1 MKKLFKLLLVILLFV
16 AVLRVLLFEGPVLTP
31 TALPQ
36 SGIVDIHCHVACLDE
51 KNGCFVADSLRQ
63 NFRFPIYLRAMG
75 TSIEVLKIKG
85 DDVVAENIHRQIMA
99 SQYVSKAVI
108 LAMDGVVDR
117 TTGLLNRNVTMV
129 YVPNDFVAQ
138 QAKKYDTLLFGASVN
153 PYRKD
158 ALLRLETVKKQG
170 AVLIKWIPSIM
181 DIDPSDK
188 LLKAFYLKMIEL
200 DLPLLTHTGKEKSF
214 TSANDAL
221 ADPKRLVLPLALG
234 VTVIAA
240 HIATTGGN
248 EGESDFERI
257 LPMFRKYPNLYVDIS
272 SLTQVNKLGYLNK
285 ALQQADI
292 IPHLIYGTDWPLQF
306 FPIVSPWYF
315 ALNLSLADIWRLS
328 RIDNTW
334 DRDVALKQALGVPTS
349 VFAAGAKLLKQ

>member
-1 MKKLFKLLLVILLFV
+1 
-16 AVLRVLLFEGPVLTP
+16 
-31 TALPQ
+31 
-36 SGIVDIHCHVACLDE
+36 
-51 KNGCFVADSLRQ
+51 
-63 NFRFPIYLRAMG
+63 
-75 TSIEVLKIKG
+75 
-85 DDVVAENIHRQIMA
+85 
-99 SQYVSKAVI
+99 
-108 LAMDGVVDR
+108 MDGVVDR
-117 TTGLLNRNVTMV
+117 TTGLLNRNATMV

-200 DLPLLTHTGKEKSF
+200 DLPLLTHTGQERSF

-240 HIATTGGN
+240 HIATTGKN

-257 LPMFRKYPNLYVDIS
+257 LPMFRKYPNLYADIS

-285 ALQQADI
+285 ALQKSNI
-292 IPHLIYGTDWPLQF
+292 LPHLIYGTDWPLQF

-315 ALNLSLADIWRLS
+315 TLNLSLADIWRLS